1 MENIKKILLIT
12 CGTLSV
18 ALGVLGMFFP
28 VLPTTPFLLLAA
40 FCYARSSERFYHWL
54 ITNPLFG
61 EYIKNYR
68 EGKGMPLKQKII
80 TLTFLWITMGYAV
93 LFVVPLWWVKLIL
106 LGIAAGVTTHLVRL
120 KTFKPET
127 EYPSAPAERN
137 RPEESIENI

>member
-1 MENIKKILLIT
+1 MENIKKVLLVA

-54 ITNPLFG
+54 TTNRLFG
-61 EYIKNYR
+61 EYIKNYWA
-68 EGKGMPLKQKII
+68 GKGIPLKQKII
-80 TLTFLWITMGYAV
+80 ALTFLWLTMGYAV
-93 LFVVPLWWVKLIL
+93 LFVVPLWWVKLLL

-120 KTFKPET
+120 KTYKPET
-127 EYPSAPAERN
+127 QHSSALVERN
-137 RPEESIENI
+137 LPEESI

>member
-18 ALGVLGMFFP
+18 VMGVLGMFFP

-54 ITNPLFG
+54 ITNRLFG

-68 EGKGMPLKQKII
+68 EGKGIPLKQKII
-80 TLTFLWITMGYAV
+80 ALTFLWLTMGYTV
-93 LFVVPLWWVKLIL
+93 LFVVPLWWVKLLL
-106 LGIAAGVTTHLVRL
+106 LGIATGVTVHLVRL
-120 KTFKPET
+120 KTLKLET
-127 EYPSAPAERN
+127 RHPSVPAERN
-137 RPEESIENI
+137 LPEESV